1 VSVGKLAGKWIL
13 FADVANRAE
22 TRGRLSDRFG
32 GTDGFGTIT
41 YSEETVNT
49 REDELELA
57 RERGT
62 AVE

>member
-13 FADVANRAE
+13 FADVANRTE
-22 TRGRLSDRFG
+22 TRGRLFDHLG
-32 GTDGFGTIT
+32 GTNGFGTIK

>member
-13 FADVANRAE
+13 FTNVANRTE
-22 TRGRLSDRFG
+22 TRGRLFDHLG
-32 GTDGFGTIT
+32 GTNRFGTIK